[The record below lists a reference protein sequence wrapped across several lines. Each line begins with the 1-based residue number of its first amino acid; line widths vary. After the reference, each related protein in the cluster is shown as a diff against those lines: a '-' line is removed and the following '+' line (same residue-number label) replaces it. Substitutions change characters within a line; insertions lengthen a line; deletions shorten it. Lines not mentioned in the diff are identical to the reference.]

1 MYLKKETGHTLHHIF
16 IHCLTMVFKKIYLKR
31 EKSNT
36 SISLFNAKHNEVSGR

>member
-16 IHCLTMVFKKIYLKR
+16 IHCLTMVFKIYLKR
-31 EKSNT
+31 KKSNT